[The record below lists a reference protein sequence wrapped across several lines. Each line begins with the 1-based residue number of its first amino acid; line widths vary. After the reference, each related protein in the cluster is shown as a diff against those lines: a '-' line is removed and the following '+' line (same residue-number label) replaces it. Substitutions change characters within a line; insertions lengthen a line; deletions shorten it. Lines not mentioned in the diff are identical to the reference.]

1 MAEAAFQ
8 NTKRKMDAD
17 TEASLAALIMKD
29 VSQLSELAQDRGVTA
44 YRLRPVQR
52 EKPNE
57 RFLRG
62 TLRSVH
68 FGEWRFSTIYAYQDK
83 LGAREF
89 ASSGCTAGFLTAML
103 AIMQLIGRLRKMR
116 CGTSAVCSCNDCE
129 GS

>member
-17 TEASLAALIMKD
+17 TEARLAALIMKD
-29 VSQLSELAQDRGVTA
+29 VSQLTDLAQDRGVTA

-57 RFLRG
+57 RFLKG

-68 FGEWRFSTIYAYQDK
+68 FGEWRVSNSYAYQGG
-83 LGAREF
+83 LGARGF
-89 ASSGCTAGFLTAML
+89 CYALGAAGFLVTMHAE
-103 AIMQLIGRLRKMR
+103 MQLIGRPRKTR
-116 CGTSAVCSCNDCE
+116 CGRSAVCSCNDCV
-129 GS
+129 G